1 MGNQTDRSPALK
13 PLMTSTDVAAIL
25 GKSRSWVQRQA
36 AAGTIG
42 YTQVGRSVRFTEDQV
57 AAFIDSLTVTAGGPL
72 GEGDIDTAGGDD
84 NPWGRKTRHAR
95 RAS

>member
-1 MGNQTDRSPALK
+1 MGNHTDRSPALK

-42 YTQVGRSVRFTEDQV
+42 YTQVGRSVRFTEAQV
-57 AAFIDSLTVTAGGPL
+57 AAFIDSLTVTAGSPL
-72 GEGDIDTAGGDD
+72 GGDDTVGGDD

>member
-1 MGNQTDRSPALK
+1 MGNHTDRSPALK
-13 PLMTSTDVAAIL
+13 PLMTSTDVADIL

-57 AAFIDSLTVTAGGPL
+57 AAFIDSLTVTAGSPL
-72 GEGDIDTAGGDD
+72 GGDDTAGGDD
-84 NPWGRKTRHAR
+84 NPWGRKTRAR

>member
-1 MGNQTDRSPALK
+1 MGNHTDRSPALK

-42 YTQVGRSVRFTEDQV
+42 YTQVGRSVRFTEAQV
-57 AAFIDSLTVTAGGPL
+57 AAFIDSLTVTAGSPL
-72 GEGDIDTAGGDD
+72 GGDDTAGGDD
-84 NPWGRKTRHAR
+84 NPWGRKTRAR

>member
-1 MGNQTDRSPALK
+1 MGNHTDRSPALK

-42 YTQVGRSVRFTEDQV
+42 YTKVGRSVRFTEAQV
-57 AAFIDSLTVTAGGPL
+57 AAFIDSLTVIAGAPPL
-72 GEGDIDTAGGDD
+72 DGDEAVGGDD
-84 NPWGRKTRHAR
+84 NPWGRKTRRAR